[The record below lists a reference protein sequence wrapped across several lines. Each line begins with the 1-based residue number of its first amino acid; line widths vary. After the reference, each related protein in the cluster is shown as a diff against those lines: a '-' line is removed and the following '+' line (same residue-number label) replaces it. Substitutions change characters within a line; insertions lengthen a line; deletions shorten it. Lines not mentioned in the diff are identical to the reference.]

1 MRTLR
6 FLPPFVSS
14 KHSFYALIA
23 ALLATQRT
31 AMTGRKRGNGKVKAQ
46 RRAAKAWDSRPH
58 GAACVVGMMRKKG
71 ENALFR
77 PFSRTLF

>member
-1 MRTLR
+1 MRTFR
-6 FLPPFVSS
+6 FLPPFISS

-46 RRAAKAWDSRPH
+46 RRTAKA
-58 GAACVVGMMRKKG
+58 
-71 ENALFR
+71 
-77 PFSRTLF
+77 